1 MQFDSAIRSSLK
13 LTKMDYLEFK
23 KEYLRLC
30 ETFGRDTKRKIKN
43 DLKNDVKELEYR
55 IESIKPRLAVN
66 VCVYLYGELH
76 TKRDLFRY
84 EQELKFTNQLIT
96 EIK

>member
-1 MQFDSAIRSSLK
+1 MNYENYKEQ
-13 LTKMDYLEFK
+13 YLD
-23 KEYLRLC
+23 LC
-30 ETFGRDTKRKIKN
+30 QKFGRDTKRKIKN

-55 IESIKPRLAVN
+55 IESIKPRLAVK

-84 EQELKFTNQLIT
+84 EQELQFTNQLIT
-96 EIK
+96 EL